1 MTHAPHRAL
10 ARITA
15 LAAASLLAAGTAQ
28 AVVGAPGTTEFG
40 GSMADITYGN
50 GGNIFQLE
58 PMLYMLGLG
67 DAGNPQTVAGRNPA
81 LQSSF
86 SVSGAGTGLMVIDYQ
101 VRNTSATDTFNQL
114 RFMVFANP
122 DGVADFMDT
131 LSETWGPAGAGDP
144 VLREGRAYVDPVTG
158 IKPGFGLNNNL
169 TEGLQPLDL
178 ACTGGAGC
186 DATVGL
192 QWNAPQLAP
201 GQVFRVRL
209 GLSDDGQALSK
220 RFLQATAV
228 SDPGT
233 VLTFSG
239 TGVVTAVPEPGAVW
253 MLLAGL
259 GTLGS
264 LARRRLAG

>member
-1 MTHAPHRAL
+1 MTHATRRAP

-15 LAAASLLAAGTAQ
+15 LAAAALLAAGTAQ
-28 AVVGAPGTTEFG
+28 AAVGTPATTEFG
-40 GSMADITYGN
+40 GSMADIAYGN

-58 PMLYMLGLG
+58 PMLFLLGLG
-67 DAGNPQTVAGRNPA
+67 DSGNPQTVANRNAA
-81 LQSSF
+81 LQYSF
-86 SVSGAGTGLMVIDYQ
+86 SVSGAGTGLMTIDYRL
-101 VRNTSATDTFNQL
+101 RNTSASETFNQL

-122 DGVADFMDT
+122 DGAADFMDT
-131 LSETWGPAGAGDP
+131 LSESWGPATAGDP
-144 VLREGRAYVDPVTG
+144 VLREGRAYVDPVSG

-169 TEGLQPLDL
+169 SEGLQPLDPD
-178 ACTGGAGC
+178 CGAAPGC

-192 QWNAPQLAP
+192 QWNAALLAP
-201 GQVFRVRL
+201 GETFHLRL

-220 RFLQATAV
+220 RFLQATSV

-259 GTLGS
+259 GVLGS
-264 LARRRLAG
+264 LARRRVAG